1 MKTAT
6 LLALVLA
13 ACASAPVSDGE
24 ERAVFAGY
32 SVEPVREAALAAVEE
47 AAHPISVVRVT
58 DAGSVL
64 TEGRVGECGRDV
76 ACRTSSAYAG
86 DGATP
91 WTTIEVRFQDLGQ
104 DTAVEIAIEYES
116 CEPGPGCVPERYASS
131 GELEREI
138 QEGIRARL
146 ESSDRSTP
154 TAG

>member
-1 MKTAT
+1 MKTA
-6 LLALVLA
+6 LLAFVLT
-13 ACASAPVSDGE
+13 ACASTPISEGE
-24 ERAVFAGY
+24 ARAVFAGY
-32 SVEPVREAALAAVEE
+32 AVAPVREAALAAVEE

-116 CEPGPGCVPERYASS
+116 CEPGPACVPERYASS